1 MAYNIKPLGFPK
13 CPSCPYLQSGTPARC
28 FTCAQET
35 MEQLAEKRCVV
46 CSMPIEAEYSR
57 SETCGNNLC
66 RSKTRAIEK
75 VTPISYYH
83 SSKSAQSGP
92 PDSLS
97 AVIRNYKYHC
107 DHKEKNMWAGIFARL
122 VIGWLNNQNP
132 DDIPDLIIANP
143 TYTENEEEIGHTER
157 VLTAAA
163 KEDSDQLYHFD
174 TNEPRL
180 LLKVGLTKKLSSCKN
195 QTERDEVSETLKP
208 LLKITDKSS
217 IEGKR
222 ILVYDDIATQLKT
235 MNIVAEFLKNEG
247 GAKSVTGLVLA
258 RTLW

>member
-13 CPSCPYLQSGTPARC
+13 CPSCPYLQSGTPSRC
-28 FTCAQET
+28 FTCAKET
-35 MEQLAEKRCVV
+35 LEQLPEKRCVV
-46 CSMPIEAEYSR
+46 CEGPIEAQYSW

-66 RSKTRAIEK
+66 RSETRAIEK

-83 SSKSAQSGP
+83 SSKSSQRDI

-97 AVIRNYKYHC
+97 EVIIQYKYRC
-107 DHKEKNMWAGIFARL
+107 THKGKNMWAGIFARL

-143 TYTENEEEIGHTER
+143 TYSEKEAEIGHTER
-157 VLTAAA
+157 ALTAAA
-163 KEDSDQLYHFD
+163 REDSDQLYHFD